1 MALKNQ
7 LFRNTFD
14 QAIYQQFYTV
24 LAGIK
29 PELGTQN
36 SGVLTVFS
44 IDPKVASS
52 GMNTIAARMHIQ
64 R

>member
-7 LFRNTFD
+7 SFRNTFN

-24 LAGIK
+24 LAGRK

-36 SGVLTVFS
+36 SAVLTVFF

-52 GMNTIAARMHIQ
+52 GMNTIAARVHIQ
-64 R
+64 Q